1 MRASLRCVSAKICS
15 RWDPESYFRCLDEP
29 VKMFL
34 PNIILKT
41 IRHTRVICPVF
52 RPPAQVVAWLP
63 VCASVCQCVDRTPN
77 WFSQIHS
84 HHQVSPYLLIHYH
97 LQSAYKYKVWICVLP
112 QMKLNPKFICIWL
125 IGLHSTGPPN
135 AQTCFLA
142 TFEPQIWRQICQ
154 RQRHLSVLWQIE
166 WSSLGPRS
174 LI

>member
-1 MRASLRCVSAKICS
+1 M
-15 RWDPESYFRCLDEP
+15 
-29 VKMFL
+29 
-34 PNIILKT
+34 
-41 IRHTRVICPVF
+41 F
-52 RPPAQVVAWLP
+52 RPPAQVVGWLP
-63 VCASVCQCVDRTPN
+63 VCASVFASVCQCVDRTPN

-142 TFEPQIWRQICQ
+142 TFEPQIWRWNMSAPAAPL
-154 RQRHLSVLWQIE
+154 RFVANRMKFS
-166 WSSLGPRS
+166 WSKELDSRLLNYLACDCPLPEEFSQSDSR
-174 LI
+174 LFWC